1 MSLKK
6 INQKDIFN
14 ILQKTISYDMESM
27 DDKGN
32 WYHSMKNGGVKM
44 TDEEVQKRFNF
55 VGKIAYNMAKLST
68 KKESQ
73 PPTS

>member
-32 WYHSMKNGGVKM
+32 RNHSQKKDGVKM
-44 TDEEVQKRFNF
+44 TDEEVQKRFDF

-68 KKESQ
+68 KKENEI
-73 PPTS
+73 